1 MFSLF
6 ICIQFINAKGGVALA
21 RKREGMLSITN
32 REREECSVWVV
43 DFRGNIYFKTNLKP
57 NEDLLLDIKQFA
69 FGIYRMIFKTEHTSF
84 IQEFVK
90 Y

>member
-1 MFSLF
+1 
-6 ICIQFINAKGGVALA
+6 
-21 RKREGMLSITN
+21 MLSITN
-32 REREECSVWVV
+32 KEKEECSVWVI
-43 DFRGNIYFKTNLKP
+43 DLKGYIHYKTSLMP
-57 NEDLLLDIKQFA
+57 DEALYLDIKEFA

>member
-1 MFSLF
+1 M
-6 ICIQFINAKGGVALA
+6 KMK
-21 RKREGMLSITN
+21 RKMLSITN
-32 REREECSVWVV
+32 KEKEACNVWVI
-43 DFRGNIYFKTNLKP
+43 DFRGCIHYEANLQP
-57 NEDLLLDIKQFA
+57 DESLDLDLKNLV

>member
-1 MFSLF
+1 
-6 ICIQFINAKGGVALA
+6 
-21 RKREGMLSITN
+21 MLSITN
-32 REREECSVWVV
+32 KENEECKVWVI
-43 DFRGNIYFKTNLKP
+43 DYRGYIHYKANLKP
-57 NEDLLLDIKQFA
+57 NESLDPDLKQFV

>member
-1 MFSLF
+1 
-6 ICIQFINAKGGVALA
+6 
-21 RKREGMLSITN
+21 MLSITN
-32 REREECSVWVV
+32 KEQEECNVWVI
-43 DFRGNIYFKTNLKP
+43 DFRGFIHYKANLQP
-57 NEDLLLDIKQFA
+57 NESLDLDLKELV